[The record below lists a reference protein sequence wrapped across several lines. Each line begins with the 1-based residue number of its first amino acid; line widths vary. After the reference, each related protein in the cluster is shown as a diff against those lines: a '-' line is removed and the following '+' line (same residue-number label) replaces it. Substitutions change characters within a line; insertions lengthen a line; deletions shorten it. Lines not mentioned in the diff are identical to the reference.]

1 METRGL
7 IFFNGGNVTMIQ
19 KRIIDAGLAEEL
31 HVESNAWKEPIGKT
45 RHNMTI
51 LVHGI
56 DEDFL
61 YDLLDYIDVYSRER
75 LDKINNKGE

>member
-1 METRGL
+1 
-7 IFFNGGNVTMIQ
+7 MIQ
-19 KRIIDAGLAEEL
+19 RRIIEAGLAAEL
-31 HVESNAWKEPIGKT
+31 HVESNAWKDPGEKT

-51 LVHGI
+51 SVRGI

-61 YDLLDYIDVYSRER
+61 YDILDYIDVYSRER

>member
-1 METRGL
+1 
-7 IFFNGGNVTMIQ
+7 MIQ
-19 KRIIDAGLAEEL
+19 KRIIEAGLAAEL
-31 HVESNAWKEPIGKT
+31 HIESNACKDPRGKT

-51 LVHGI
+51 SVHGI

-61 YDLLDYIDVYSRER
+61 YDILDYIDVYSRER

>member
-1 METRGL
+1 
-7 IFFNGGNVTMIQ
+7 MIQ
-19 KRIIDAGLAEEL
+19 KRIIDTGLADEL
-31 HVESNAWKEPIGKT
+31 RVESNAWKDPGEKT

-51 LVHGI
+51 SVSGI

>member
-1 METRGL
+1 
-7 IFFNGGNVTMIQ
+7 MIQ
-19 KRIIDAGLAEEL
+19 KKIIEAGLGEEL
-31 HVESNAWKEPIGKT
+31 HIESNEIKDIMEKT
-45 RHNMTI
+45 RHDMTI
-51 LVHGI
+51 SVRGI

>member
-1 METRGL
+1 
-7 IFFNGGNVTMIQ
+7 MIQ
-19 KRIIDAGLAEEL
+19 KRIIDAGLAEDL
-31 HVESNAWKEPIGKT
+31 HIESNAIRDIMEKT
-45 RHNMTI
+45 KHDMTI
-51 LVHGI
+51 SVRGI

>member
-1 METRGL
+1 
-7 IFFNGGNVTMIQ
+7 MIQ

-31 HVESNAWKEPIGKT
+31 HVESNTRKDLGGKT
-45 RHNMTI
+45 RNNMTI
-51 LVHGI
+51 SVRGI

-61 YDLLDYIDVYSRER
+61 YDILDYIDVYSRER

>member
-1 METRGL
+1 
-7 IFFNGGNVTMIQ
+7 MIQ
-19 KRIIDAGLAEEL
+19 KRFIDAGLAEEL
-31 HVESNAWKEPIGKT
+31 HIESNAIKDIMEKT
-45 RHNMTI
+45 RHDMTI
-51 LVHGI
+51 SVRGI

>member
-1 METRGL
+1 
-7 IFFNGGNVTMIQ
+7 MIQ
-19 KRIIDAGLAEEL
+19 KRIIDAGLAKEL
-31 HVESNAWKEPIGKT
+31 HIENNVWKDPGEKT

-51 LVHGI
+51 SVSDI

>member
-1 METRGL
+1 
-7 IFFNGGNVTMIQ
+7 MIQ

-31 HVESNAWKEPIGKT
+31 HVESNAIKDIMEKT
-45 RHNMTI
+45 RHDMTI
-51 LVHGI
+51 SVRGI

>member
-1 METRGL
+1 
-7 IFFNGGNVTMIQ
+7 MIQ
-19 KRIIDAGLAEEL
+19 KRFIDAGLAEEL
-31 HVESNAWKEPIGKT
+31 HVESNSIKDIMGIT
-45 RHNMTI
+45 RHDMTI
-51 LVHGI
+51 SVRGI

>member
-1 METRGL
+1 
-7 IFFNGGNVTMIQ
+7 MIQ

-31 HVESNAWKEPIGKT
+31 HVESNAIKDIMEKT
-45 RHNMTI
+45 KHDMTI
-51 LVHGI
+51 SVRGI

>member
-1 METRGL
+1 
-7 IFFNGGNVTMIQ
+7 MIQ
-19 KRIIDAGLAEEL
+19 KKIIDAGLAEEL
-31 HVESNAWKEPIGKT
+31 HIESNAIKDIMEKT
-45 RHNMTI
+45 RHDMTI
-51 LVHGI
+51 SVRGI

>member
-1 METRGL
+1 
-7 IFFNGGNVTMIQ
+7 MIQ
-19 KRIIDAGLAEEL
+19 KRIIDAGLAKEWR
-31 HVESNAWKEPIGKT
+31 VESNAWKDPGEKT

-51 LVHGI
+51 SVSDI

>member
-1 METRGL
+1 
-7 IFFNGGNVTMIQ
+7 MIQ
-19 KRIIDAGLAEEL
+19 KRIIDAGLADEL
-31 HVESNAWKEPIGKT
+31 RVESNAWKDPVEKT

-51 LVHGI
+51 TVLGI

>member
-1 METRGL
+1 
-7 IFFNGGNVTMIQ
+7 MIQ

-31 HVESNAWKEPIGKT
+31 HVESNVWKDPKEKA

-51 LVHGI
+51 SVSGV
-56 DEDFL
+56 DDDFL

>member
-1 METRGL
+1 
-7 IFFNGGNVTMIQ
+7 MIQ
-19 KRIIDAGLAEEL
+19 KKIIDAGLAEEL
-31 HVESNAWKEPIGKT
+31 HIESNAWKDPKGKT
-45 RHNMTI
+45 RHNMVI
-51 LVHGI
+51 SVSGI

>member
-1 METRGL
+1 
-7 IFFNGGNVTMIQ
+7 MIQ

-31 HVESNAWKEPIGKT
+31 RVESNAWNDPREKT

-51 LVHGI
+51 SVRGI

>member
-1 METRGL
+1 
-7 IFFNGGNVTMIQ
+7 MIQ
-19 KRIIDAGLAEEL
+19 KRIIDTGLAEEL
-31 HVESNAWKEPIGKT
+31 HVESNVWKDPREKT
-45 RHNMTI
+45 RHNMVI
-51 LVHGI
+51 SVRGI

>member
-1 METRGL
+1 
-7 IFFNGGNVTMIQ
+7 MIQ

-31 HVESNAWKEPIGKT
+31 HVESNAYKAPGEKV

-51 LVHGI
+51 SVRGI

>member
-1 METRGL
+1 
-7 IFFNGGNVTMIQ
+7 MIQ
-19 KRIIDAGLAEEL
+19 KRIIDAGLADEL
-31 HVESNAWKEPIGKT
+31 HVESNTWKDPKEKT

-51 LVHGI
+51 SVSGI

>member
-1 METRGL
+1 
-7 IFFNGGNVTMIQ
+7 MIQ
-19 KRIIDAGLAEEL
+19 KRFIDAGLAEEL
-31 HVESNAWKEPIGKT
+31 HVESNAIKDIMEKT
-45 RHNMTI
+45 RHDMTI
-51 LVHGI
+51 SVRGI

>member
-1 METRGL
+1 
-7 IFFNGGNVTMIQ
+7 MIQ

-31 HVESNAWKEPIGKT
+31 HIESNAIKDIMEKT
-45 RHNMTI
+45 RHDMTI
-51 LVHGI
+51 SVRGI

>member
-1 METRGL
+1 
-7 IFFNGGNVTMIQ
+7 MIQ
-19 KRIIDAGLAEEL
+19 KRFNDAGLAEEL
-31 HVESNAWKEPIGKT
+31 HIESNAIKDIMEKT
-45 RHNMTI
+45 RHDMTI
-51 LVHGI
+51 SVRGI

>member
-1 METRGL
+1 
-7 IFFNGGNVTMIQ
+7 MIQ

-31 HVESNAWKEPIGKT
+31 HIESNASKDIMKKT
-45 RHNMTI
+45 RHDMTI
-51 LVHGI
+51 SVRGI
-56 DEDFL
+56 DDDFL

>member
-1 METRGL
+1 
-7 IFFNGGNVTMIQ
+7 MIQ
-19 KRIIDAGLAEEL
+19 KRIIDAGLAKDL
-31 HVESNAWKEPIGKT
+31 HVESNAWKDPEEKT

-51 LVHGI
+51 SVIGI

-61 YDLLDYIDVYSRER
+61 YDILDYIDVYSRER